1 MSLNRRS
8 ALLDL
13 VRLFLRL
20 GTVAF
25 GGPAAHIAMFREE
38 VVVRRKWLTEQ
49 RFLDLLGATN
59 LIPGPNSTEM
69 AIHIG
74 LERAGWRGLIV
85 AGACFILPASIIVG
99 ALAWAYV
106 EFQTVPALGWITYG
120 IKPVVVAI
128 IFNALFGLGITAFK
142 TRWLMALG
150 LAGLVLFLA
159 GVNELAVLF
168 GGGFLVALIRTAGK
182 WPWGGQG
189 AAAAFVPLLGINAA
203 TKALAAVPGLEQI
216 FLSFLK
222 LGAVIYGSGYVL
234 LPFMNNEL
242 VERLEW
248 LTATQLLDAIA
259 IGQITPGPVF
269 TTATFVGYL
278 LAGVPGAAVATVAIF
293 LPSFAFVGALNSSRT
308 EDSRP
313 RLGRRI
319 SGRREC
325 HRDCADGRRR
335 YPAQILSHN
344 RLADGDHRR
353 SLARRS
359 AHESER
365 HVAHPGRGRLR
376 CDRPIG
382 IRLISDQCW

>member
-1 MSLNRRS
+1 MSSNQRS

-49 RFLDLLGATN
+49 RFLDLMGATN

-128 IFNALFGLGITAFK
+128 IFNALFGLGMTAFK
-142 TRWLMALG
+142 TRWLIALG
-150 LAGLVLFLA
+150 LSGLILFLA
-159 GVNELAVLF
+159 GINELAVLF
-168 GGGFLVALIRTAGK
+168 GSGFLVAFIRTAGK
-182 WPWGGQG
+182 WPLGGRG
-189 AAAAFVPLLGINAA
+189 VVAFLPLLGFNAA
-203 TKALAAVPGLEQI
+203 AKALAAVPSLEQI

-293 LPSFAFVGALNSSRT
+293 LPSFAFVGILNPLVRKIRDLDWAAGFLDGVNAAAIALMAGAVIQLRSSAIIDWPTAIIAVASLVALRMKVNAT
-308 EDSRP
+308 WLILGAAGFGVVV
-313 RLGRRI
+313 RLVFG
-319 SGRREC
+319 
-325 HRDCADGRRR
+325 
-335 YPAQILSHN
+335 
-344 RLADGDHRR
+344 
-353 SLARRS
+353 
-359 AHESER
+359 
-365 HVAHPGRGRLR
+365 
-376 CDRPIG
+376 
-382 IRLISDQCW
+382 

>member
-1 MSLNRRS
+1 MSLNQRS

-49 RFLDLLGATN
+49 RFLDLMGATN

-74 LERAGWRGLIV
+74 LERAGWRGLV
-85 AGACFILPASIIVG
+85 AAGTCFILPAAIIVG

-106 EFQTVPALGWITYG
+106 EFQTVPALGWVTYG

-128 IFNALFGLGITAFK
+128 IFNALFGLGLTAFK
-142 TRWLMALG
+142 TRWLIALG

-159 GVNELAVLF
+159 GINELAVLF
-168 GGGFLVALIRTAGK
+168 GSGFLVALIRTAGK
-182 WPWGGQG
+182 LPLGGRG
-189 AAAAFVPLLGINAA
+189 AVAFVPVLGFNAA
-203 TKALAAVPGLEQI
+203 AKAVAAVPGLEQI

-293 LPSFAFVGALNSSRT
+293 LPSFAFVGVLNPLVRKIRDLDWAAGFLDGVNAAAIALMAGAVIQLRSSAIIDWPTAIIAVASLVALRMKVNAT
-308 EDSRP
+308 WLILGAAGFGVVV
-313 RLGRRI
+313 RLVFG
-319 SGRREC
+319 
-325 HRDCADGRRR
+325 
-335 YPAQILSHN
+335 
-344 RLADGDHRR
+344 
-353 SLARRS
+353 
-359 AHESER
+359 
-365 HVAHPGRGRLR
+365 
-376 CDRPIG
+376 
-382 IRLISDQCW
+382 

>member
-182 WPWGGQG
+182 WPWGGHG

-293 LPSFAFVGALNSSRT
+293 LPSFAFVGALNPLVRKIRDLDWAAGFLDGVNATAIALMAGAVIQLRSSAIIDWPTAIIAVASLVALRMKVNAT
-308 EDSRP
+308 WLILGAAGFGVIV
-313 RLGRRI
+313 RLVFG
-319 SGRREC
+319 
-325 HRDCADGRRR
+325 
-335 YPAQILSHN
+335 
-344 RLADGDHRR
+344 
-353 SLARRS
+353 
-359 AHESER
+359 
-365 HVAHPGRGRLR
+365 
-376 CDRPIG
+376 
-382 IRLISDQCW
+382 

>member
-1 MSLNRRS
+1 MSSNQRS

-49 RFLDLLGATN
+49 RFLDLMGATN

-106 EFQTVPALGWITYG
+106 EFQTVPALEWVTYG

-128 IFNALFGLGITAFK
+128 IFNALFGLAMTAFK
-142 TRWLMALG
+142 TRWLIALG

-168 GGGFLVALIRTAGK
+168 GSGFVVALLRTAGQL
-182 WPWGGQG
+182 PLGGRG
-189 AAAAFVPLLGINAA
+189 AAAFVPMLGFNAA
-203 TKALAAVPGLEQI
+203 AKTLAAVPGLEQI

-293 LPSFAFVGALNSSRT
+293 LPSFAFVGALNPLVRKIRDLDWAAGFLDGVNAAAIALMAGAVIQLRSSAIIDWPTAIIAVAALVALRMKVNAT
-308 EDSRP
+308 WLILGAAGFGVVV
-313 RLGRRI
+313 RLVFG
-319 SGRREC
+319 
-325 HRDCADGRRR
+325 
-335 YPAQILSHN
+335 
-344 RLADGDHRR
+344 
-353 SLARRS
+353 
-359 AHESER
+359 
-365 HVAHPGRGRLR
+365 
-376 CDRPIG
+376 
-382 IRLISDQCW
+382 

>member
-1 MSLNRRS
+1 MSLNQRS

-49 RFLDLLGATN
+49 RFLDLMGATN

-106 EFQTVPALGWITYG
+106 EFQTVPALGWVTYG

-128 IFNALFGLGITAFK
+128 IFNALFGLGVTAFK
-142 TRWLMALG
+142 TRWLIALG

-159 GVNELAVLF
+159 GANELAVLF
-168 GGGFLVALIRTAGK
+168 GSGFLVALIRTAGNL
-182 WPWGGQG
+182 PLGGRG
-189 AAAAFVPLLGINAA
+189 AVAFVPVLGFNATA
-203 TKALAAVPGLEQI
+203 KALAAVPGLEQI

-278 LAGVPGAAVATVAIF
+278 LAGVPGAAVATIAIF
-293 LPSFAFVGALNSSRT
+293 LPSFAFVGILNPLVRKIRDLDWAAGFLDGVNAAAIALMAGAVIQLRSSAIIDWPTAIIAVASLVALRMKVNAT
-308 EDSRP
+308 WLILGAAGFGVVV
-313 RLGRRI
+313 RLVFG
-319 SGRREC
+319 
-325 HRDCADGRRR
+325 
-335 YPAQILSHN
+335 
-344 RLADGDHRR
+344 
-353 SLARRS
+353 
-359 AHESER
+359 
-365 HVAHPGRGRLR
+365 
-376 CDRPIG
+376 
-382 IRLISDQCW
+382 